1 MARYTADDI
10 KNLREGSANTYR
22 QAYTADDVIK
32 MREELKAKPSKPV
45 ETIKPTVD
53 LLKKDQD
60 IKNFMLDDLGKMAAV
75 KSPETN
81 TTVKPSFIDNVK
93 SLFSSNLG
101 SITKD
106 IIGGKAHIKS
116 DEEVYKGMNPFQAA
130 LEKGTTEFLT
140 GLNNAPRAVLK
151 ATGIETP
158 ELDKIAVSGDK
169 RLENIQNYSGLKD
182 VSGFKKTATDM
193 VESVGNMLP
202 SMVLPVAKLASIGIS
217 SGGNSARK
225 AELEGATPQQALAYG
240 ALSGGIEAG
249 TEKMFSAI
257 PFLNKSGVADNAIKR
272 IIEPIDNKIVK
283 TLANRAVGA
292 AGEGIEEVVSTALDP
307 LAQKITYNENA
318 KPASAGD
325 LVNSFTT
332 GAALA
337 GVLGL
342 PSTVVDIYNTRDS
355 STPQKAQEIAQT
367 LPDTYESK
375 NITVP
380 VSEMSVPEQTAYVDK
395 VKADVQD
402 YATNKV
408 NQLANL
414 DEQEEFKRIQS
425 TQPVTPVVQNTDI
438 LYPVQEI
445 TSVAQ
450 PTIETPVSVGTVN
463 NIEPAAQT
471 IPTVEQSTVRANTQS
486 VITPVES
493 SVANNNIQA
502 PETSPINQVQAENQ
516 PTSNGVTLTERG
528 YSTAGKDALI
538 SKKNVKAYQF
548 DNPEVKPFYQD
559 YAKYILDNEFVP
571 NKNLN
576 RDTKV
581 MKMLREDTGLTPK
594 DIKTGL
600 EKLVVNQGQEN
611 VAAAKRIELVIDDM
625 LTKGFDSVVAG
636 NIPPVQDYID
646 IKNKL
651 EGTNYTVPIQE
662 DEDLPIPDINNN
674 LVKST
679 VPENVQEPQ
688 PVSVV
693 NEPVKNTINNSKQ
706 QKTPDEKKYDT
717 LKGLLDEL
725 IAKKAKA
732 TTNDEIKALEND
744 IEKVRINLQLFAQN
758 SSKALTGE
766 QAVSD
771 FYKNSVLKSYIV
783 PENVKSTLDEL
794 NYLYDMES
802 NAGQLEQAVININ
815 KDMPEVINRLKSQKS
830 LQSGTDT
837 AEALIIE
844 KIFIEQAKD
853 TGDFSELDNWL
864 QIVRERVT
872 PTAQALQAMNMF
884 KRFTPEN
891 TLLQAKKI
899 VDESRTPAD
908 NKEIDNKAKRLKDE
922 LDNIQDDTGE
932 VAKDAVKKA
941 KELERKS
948 RAKKQAIEGKDNP
961 NGISQKDIDDMD
973 PAELLMVKIESTLKE
988 PKAKEHD
995 FVNDMVNELF
1005 NVAKESP
1012 LPERVTQKD
1021 EPLNFMAQAIQNRE
1035 QYRNIW
1041 LKAKEGLKAKY
1052 EGTEQ
1057 FKMLSDYFE
1066 KGIKPTFSVKTLDA
1080 AIGRY
1085 VSSLKSSNGEGTVKE
1100 TKTSLDDIVKN
1111 YYKVGEKTISN
1122 MVNEMVERAGLNKQ
1136 DAATL
1141 EKYVRNRMHVLTKA
1155 KRESILAS
1163 IFNEKPPQEVDRLR
1177 TVRQLSNLGAF
1188 KHETYAN
1195 KAFKKLS
1202 AEAKK
1207 IVAKSGI
1214 DFGKVALSSVENEQ
1228 LNKVKLLKEVSEKL
1242 DINDTDLKLVV
1253 NAISDEFDR
1262 VLEKKKDSIA
1272 NVFSKREIKKKAF
1285 YDKLLDYY
1293 DKGYF
1298 NNPRLRE
1305 IIAEKMGLPSLT
1317 DGAMEKLISETEQLA
1332 KLPKQGFNN
1341 FVQREEIETRILTDL
1356 KNIVPASWSKKV
1368 STVQAIMQLLNLKTA
1383 TRNILGNEGAY
1394 RSERAARNIMGF
1406 IDWGKSFVTGQ
1417 REITFKKG
1425 TDLFRDT
1432 EGRWRFAK
1440 DLLKATKA
1448 AWKGYNLYGFEADKD
1463 VKHLTTSS
1471 NTFKSNIN
1479 PFKWME
1485 KSLNVTLR
1493 GFDYAA
1499 YMRGLRDMAGESAY
1513 VAGLNMGLKGKELK
1527 TYAAD
1532 YLKNMDKTAFEAAK
1546 EYGRRITFQDSV
1558 SGIGDALG
1566 ELKAW
1571 MNKAGTGNKVNKRGM
1586 KTHEF
1591 GMGDV
1596 MLKYGRTLGVMLQRS
1611 LEFSP
1616 AGFVMSAMDVH
1627 NAISAKRRGEPVN
1640 SKAIT
1645 ESISRAVFGTAGFTL
1660 MGALLESLGIIS
1672 GGEDDYEMEDLQRK
1686 IGLGKYR
1693 INTSALFRYIISG
1706 FDKKEAKPKDGD
1718 FIYTYDWIQPVAM
1731 SFAFGANMSKDIRNK
1746 KRLTAT
1752 GILDTAGAGVSG
1764 MMDTIGEQGGFTG
1777 ITRFMQKKDI
1787 GDAVQYSAQNMITGF
1802 TGTFNNQLRQL
1813 TDNTTRDTS
1822 GDNFNKTL
1830 LNMIANRLP
1839 GLSKKLPEKIDE
1851 TGEVKQV
1858 YSGDTNSPLNVF
1870 LNPAFVSRYKPTDG
1884 MKLLIDIYANTGETK
1899 IAPRQVEKSV
1909 TKNGIKINLTKDEI
1923 VQFQKD
1929 AGKSTMARLD
1939 TLKDNDAFNSLKTDY
1954 AKAEYVYRFMNRE
1967 MEIARKK
1974 ILRNIPNDDPR
1985 YIEGLNERN
1994 KKLGR

>member
-10 KNLREGSANTYR
+10 KKLREGSANTYR
-22 QAYTADDVIK
+22 QAYTADDVTK

-81 TTVKPSFIDNVK
+81 TTVKPSFIDKVK

-106 IIGGKAHIKS
+106 IIGGKARIKS
-116 DEEVYKGMNPFQAA
+116 DEEVYKDMNPFQAA

-158 ELDKIAVSGDK
+158 ELDKIALSGDK

-182 VSGFKKTATDM
+182 VSGIKKTATDM

-225 AELEGATPQQALAYG
+225 AELEGASPKQALAYG

-257 PFLNKSGVADNAIKR
+257 PFLNKTGVADKAIKR

-307 LAQKITYNENA
+307 LAQRITYNENA

-337 GVLGL
+337 GLLGL

-367 LPDTYESK
+367 LPDNYESK
-375 NITVP
+375 NIVKP
-380 VSEMSVPEQTAYVDK
+380 VVEMTEPEQNAYVDK

-408 NQLANL
+408 NQLAEQ
-414 DEQEEFKRIQS
+414 DEQEQLQRLQS
-425 TQPVTPVVQNTDI
+425 TQPVAPVVQNTVD
-438 LYPVQEI
+438 LNPVQI
-445 TSVAQ
+445 STPSVQ
-450 PTIETPVSVGTVN
+450 PTIETSVPVKMINPV
-463 NIEPAAQT
+463 EPIAQT
-471 IPTVEQSTVRANTQS
+471 VPTIEQPTIKADVQS
-486 VITPVES
+486 VIPPVES
-493 SVANNNIQA
+493 SDVNTNVPV
-502 PETSPINQVQAENQ
+502 PEISPINQVQAENQ
-516 PTSNGVTLTERG
+516 PIVNGVTTTDRVH
-528 YSTAGKDALI
+528 STAGEDALI
-538 SKKNVKAYQF
+538 NDNNVKPSKIS
-548 DNPEVKPFYQD
+548 NPEV
-559 YAKYILDNEFVP
+559 AKMVSDN
-571 NKNLN
+571 
-576 RDTKV
+576 
-581 MKMLREDTGLTPK
+581 TGLSP
-594 DIKTGL
+594 I
-600 EKLVVNQGQEN
+600 NN
-611 VAAAKRIELVIDDM
+611 
-625 LTKGFDSVVAG
+625 
-636 NIPPVQDYID
+636 
-646 IKNKL
+646 L

-662 DEDLPIPDINNN
+662 EEDLPIPDIKNNS
-674 LVKST
+674 VM
-679 VPENVQEPQ
+679 PANVQEPQ
-688 PVSVV
+688 PVSVG
-693 NEPVKNTINNSKQ
+693 NEPPKNTISNSEVTKQ
-706 QKTPDEKKYDT
+706 QRTPDEKKYDA

-725 IAKKAKA
+725 ISKKAKA
-732 TTNDEIKALEND
+732 TTNDEIKALEKD

-766 QAVSD
+766 QGVSD

-783 PENVKSTLDEL
+783 PENVKSILDEL
-794 NYLYDMES
+794 NYLYGKES
-802 NAGQLEQAVININ
+802 NSGQLEQAVININ
-815 KDMPEVINRLKSQKS
+815 KDMQEVINRLKSQKS

-872 PTAQALQAMNMF
+872 PTAQALQAMKMF
-884 KRFTPEN
+884 TRFTPEN

-908 NKEIDNKAKRLKDE
+908 NKEIDNKTKRLKDE
-922 LDNIQDDTGE
+922 LDNVQDDTGE
-932 VAKDAVKKA
+932 VAKDAAKKA

-948 RAKKQAIEGKDNP
+948 QAKKKALEGNDNP
-961 NGISQKDIDDMD
+961 GDISQKDIDEVD
-973 PAELLMVKIESTLKE
+973 PAELLMLKIESTLKE

-1021 EPLNFMAQAIQNRE
+1021 EPLNFLAQAIQNRE

-1085 VSSLKSSNGEGTVKE
+1085 VSSLKSSNGEGTVKK

-1111 YYKVGEKTISN
+1111 YYTVGGKTISN
-1122 MVNEMVERAGLNKQ
+1122 MVNAMVERAKLSGQ

-1188 KHETYAN
+1188 KHETYAD

-1228 LNKVKLLKEVSEKL
+1228 LNKTKLLKDLSEKL
-1242 DINDTDLKLVV
+1242 DINKADLKLVL
-1253 NAISDEFDR
+1253 NTISEEFDR
-1262 VLEKKKDSIA
+1262 VLEKKKNSIA

-1368 STVQAIMQLLNLKTA
+1368 STVQAIMQLLNLKTG

-1471 NTFKSNIN
+1471 NTFKANWN

-1485 KSLNVTLR
+1485 KTLNVTLR

-1571 MNKAGTGNKVNKRGM
+1571 MNKAGIGNTVNKRGM

-1660 MGALLESLGIIS
+1660 MGAVLESLGIIS

-1693 INTSALFRYIISG
+1693 INTSALFRYITSG
-1706 FDKKEAKPKDGD
+1706 LDKKEAKPQEGD

-1822 GDNFNKTL
+1822 GDNFTKTL

-1858 YSGDTNSPLNVF
+1858 YSGDTNSPFNVF

-1985 YIEGLNERN
+1985 YVEGLNERN
-1994 KKLGR
+1994 KKLGK

>member
-1 MARYTADDI
+1 MA
-10 KNLREGSANTYR
+10 K
-22 QAYTADDVIK
+22 YTADDVKKLRESLGVKTYTADDVTK

-81 TTVKPSFIDNVK
+81 TTVKPSFIDKVK

-106 IIGGKAHIKS
+106 IIGGKARIKS
-116 DEEVYKGMNPFQAA
+116 DEEVYKDMNPFQAA

-169 RLENIQNYSGLKD
+169 RLENIQSYSGLKD

-225 AELEGATPQQALAYG
+225 AELEGASPKQALAYG

-257 PFLNKSGVADNAIKR
+257 PFLNKSGVADKAIKR

-307 LAQKITYNENA
+307 LAQRITYNENA

-337 GVLGL
+337 GLLGL

-367 LPDTYESK
+367 LPDNYESK
-375 NITVP
+375 NINVP
-380 VSEMSVPEQTAYVDK
+380 VFEMTEPEQTAYVDK

-414 DEQEEFKRIQS
+414 DELEEIKRQDVQANEPDNGIRGYDAQLFNIYSSNLNSIAKENNLNMSDFYNATKEVNGFNPSAKDVDIIISEYKKLFKDSQDNYVKDYINVLDKIKSSNRNGITKITTNDS
-425 TQPVTPVVQNTDI
+425 TLPSTKIEQP
-438 LYPVQEI
+438 
-445 TSVAQ
+445 
-450 PTIETPVSVGTVN
+450 
-463 NIEPAAQT
+463 
-471 IPTVEQSTVRANTQS
+471 

-493 SVANNNIQA
+493 SGVNNNMST
-502 PETSPINQVQAENQ
+502 PEISPVNKVQAENQ
-516 PTSNGVTLTERG
+516 PIANGVNI
-528 YSTAGKDALI
+528 TAGEDALI
-538 SKKNVKAYQF
+538 NENNVKPSEIS
-548 DNPEVKPFYQD
+548 NPEV
-559 YAKYILDNEFVP
+559 AKMVSDN
-571 NKNLN
+571 
-576 RDTKV
+576 
-581 MKMLREDTGLTPK
+581 TGLSP
-594 DIKTGL
+594 I
-600 EKLVVNQGQEN
+600 NN
-611 VAAAKRIELVIDDM
+611 
-625 LTKGFDSVVAG
+625 F
-636 NIPPVQDYID
+636 
-646 IKNKL
+646 
-651 EGTNYTVPIQE
+651 EGTNYTVPTQTK
-662 DEDLPIPDINNN
+662 EDLPIQNINTTPLN
-674 LVKST
+674 ST
-679 VPENVQEPQ
+679 VPVNVQEPQ
-688 PVSVV
+688 PVSTG
-693 NEPVKNTINNSKQ
+693 NELLKSTINNSEVTRQEKA
-706 QKTPDEKKYDT
+706 PDQKKYDA

-732 TTNDEIKALEND
+732 TTDAEIQAIEKD
-744 IEKVRINLQLFAQN
+744 IERVRVNLQLFGQN

-783 PENVKSTLDEL
+783 PENVKNTLDEL
-794 NYLYDMES
+794 NYLYDKES
-802 NAGQLEQAVININ
+802 NPGQLEQAVININ
-815 KDMPEVINRLKSQKS
+815 KDMTEVMNRLKSQKS

-844 KIFIEQAKD
+844 KIFIEQAKN
-853 TGDFSELDNWL
+853 TGDYSELDNWL

-872 PTAQALQAMNMF
+872 PTAQALQAMKMF
-884 KRFTPEN
+884 TRFSPEN

-899 VDESRTPAD
+899 VDESRTPTD
-908 NKEIDNKAKRLKDE
+908 NKEIDNKTKRLKDE
-922 LDNIQDDTGE
+922 LDNVQDDAGE
-932 VAKDAVKKA
+932 VAKDAAKKA

-948 RAKKQAIEGKDNP
+948 QAKKKALEGNDNP
-961 NGISQKDIDDMD
+961 GDISQKDIDEVD
-973 PAELLMVKIESTLKE
+973 PAELLMLKIESTLKE

-1021 EPLNFMAQAIQNRE
+1021 EPLNFLAQAIQNRE

-1085 VSSLKSSNGEGTVKE
+1085 VSSLKSSNGEEIVKE

-1122 MVNEMVERAGLNKQ
+1122 MVNEMVDRAKLSGQ

-1188 KHETYAN
+1188 KHETYAD

-1228 LNKVKLLKEVSEKL
+1228 LNKTKLLKDLSEKL
-1242 DINDTDLKLVV
+1242 DINKTDLKLVL
-1253 NAISDEFDR
+1253 NTISEEFDR

-1341 FVQREEIETRILTDL
+1341 FVKREEIETRILTDL

-1368 STVQAIMQLLNLKTA
+1368 STVQAIMQLLNLKTG

-1571 MNKAGTGNKVNKRGM
+1571 MNKAGIGNTVNKRGM

-1693 INTSALFRYIISG
+1693 INTSALFRYITSG
-1706 FDKKEAKPKDGD
+1706 LDKKEAKPQEGD

-1822 GDNFNKTL
+1822 GDNFTKTL

-1858 YSGDTNSPLNVF
+1858 YSGDTNSPFNVF

-1985 YIEGLNERN
+1985 YVEGLNERN
-1994 KKLGR
+1994 KKLGK